1 MAVKISNDLWDAFK
15 DNAFEE
21 TYLEDSDNNSEVSSE
36 GLEMDLCVHCK
47 SDDLQLDNGHI
58 ICKTCGTINNTSI
71 DCNAEWRYYGND
83 DSKFSDPT
91 RCGLP
96 TNSLLPQ
103 SSIGSTISFKH
114 NESYDM
120 RKIRNYHMWNAMPY
134 KERALHNVFESIQI
148 RAINSGIPSCIIE
161 EAKILYKKISEK
173 KISRG
178 NNRRGIIASCIYKAC
193 SIQGSPRSS
202 QEIADIFKISTKSMT
217 RGCKN
222 FDNIM
227 NYNKHKTLDANSSN
241 SVDFIRRFC
250 SHLNLSES
258 IYQVC
263 KHVCEKAE
271 EHNLVSKCIPPS
283 IAAGSIY
290 LVCSLFNINITKR
303 DISDKCKIS
312 EVTISKCY
320 KELLKYHKHLL
331 PAEVADKLY

>member
-1 MAVKISNDLWDAFK
+1 
-15 DNAFEE
+15 
-21 TYLEDSDNNSEVSSE
+21 
-36 GLEMDLCVHCK
+36 
-47 SDDLQLDNGHI
+47 
-58 ICKTCGTINNTSI
+58 
-71 DCNAEWRYYGND
+71 
-83 DSKFSDPT
+83 
-91 RCGLP
+91 
-96 TNSLLPQ
+96 
-103 SSIGSTISFKH
+103 
-114 NESYDM
+114 
-120 RKIRNYHMWNAMPY
+120 
-134 KERALHNVFESIQI
+134 
-148 RAINSGIPSCIIE
+148 
-161 EAKILYKKISEK
+161 
-173 KISRG
+173 
-178 NNRRGIIASCIYKAC
+178 
-193 SIQGSPRSS
+193 
-202 QEIADIFKISTKSMT
+202 MT

-227 NYNKHKTLDANSSN
+227 NYNKHKTLDASSN

>member
-1 MAVKISNDLWDAFK
+1 MTVEISNDLWDMFK
-15 DNAFEE
+15 ENDLECVDN
-21 TYLEDSDNNSEVSSE
+21 SSE
-36 GLEMDLCVHCK
+36 ASSEDMEMDLCIHCK
-47 SDDLQLDNGHI
+47 SEELQLDNGHI

-148 RAINSGIPSCIIE
+148 RAINSGIPNCIIE

-331 PAEVADKLY
+331 PSEVADKLY

>member
-47 SDDLQLDNGHI
+47 SEELQLDNGHI

-258 IYQVC
+258 IYHVC

-303 DISDKCKIS
+303 DISEKCKIS

-331 PAEVADKLY
+331 PAEVVSKLY